1 MKGISISLIEL
12 VIKGIPESLLIIL
25 ALHLYTH
32 TKINLK
38 KYFALSIVYLI
49 LTYLIRMLPIHLGV
63 NTMLSILVIIILFQV
78 VYKGQLEKATRLL
91 ISSIAILLIIM
102 LSESLN
108 VLLLMMLFGREKMVL
123 LLSDADPLRKC
134 INTIP
139 STVFTAIF
147 IFAGQALLAK
157 YEKRK
162 VKNGEAGK

>member
-1 MKGISISLIEL
+1 MNGISISLVEL
-12 VIKGIPESLLIIL
+12 LIKGVPESLLIIL

-38 KYFALSIVYLI
+38 KYFALSFIYLI
-49 LTYLIRMLPIHLGV
+49 LTYVIRMLPIHLGV
-63 NTMLSILVIIILFQV
+63 NTMISILVIILLYQV
-78 VYKGQLEKATRLL
+78 IYKGQLDKATRLV

-108 VLLLMMLFGREKMVL
+108 ALLLLVIFGKDKMVL
-123 LLSDADPLRKC
+123 LLSDVDPLKKC
-134 INTIP
+134 VSTIP

-147 IFAGQALLAK
+147 IFAGWALLVK

-162 VKNGEAGK
+162 AEDGAAGK